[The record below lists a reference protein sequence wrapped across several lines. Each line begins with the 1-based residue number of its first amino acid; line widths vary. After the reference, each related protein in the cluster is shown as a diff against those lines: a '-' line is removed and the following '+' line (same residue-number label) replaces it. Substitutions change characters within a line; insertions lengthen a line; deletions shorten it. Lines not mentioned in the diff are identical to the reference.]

1 MTLQCCIRSGGI
13 SRWWAREKGACMR
26 AGRRSRRRR
35 WRCSSCLLREVVCD
49 IHSLLVDAVFHSPA
63 SKFVSHVLPC
73 SFLIFPMSILGGQAC
88 MRACVP
94 THASTHPGAARREGQ
109 RLNRVSRWTFQDLE
123 TNDLN
128 SIPFTN
134 TNASKFA
141 KKKTPRANK
150 HKRKRKFPFVL

>member
-1 MTLQCCIRSGGI
+1 VFFSDIPDVYIGLAGVH
-13 SRWWAREKGACMR
+13 AC
-26 AGRRSRRRR
+26 
-35 WRCSSCLLREVVCD
+35 
-49 IHSLLVDAVFHSPA
+49 
-63 SKFVSHVLPC
+63 
-73 SFLIFPMSILGGQAC
+73 
-88 MRACVP
+88 
-94 THASTHPGAARREGQ
+94 THPGAARREGQ

-141 KKKTPRANK
+141 KKNPRANK

>member
-1 MTLQCCIRSGGI
+1 VLYQQWRDIPGAGAGEGRVHAGGSEESEAPLAMQLSPFSG
-13 SRWWAREKGACMR
+13 W
-26 AGRRSRRRR
+26 
-35 WRCSSCLLREVVCD
+35 VVCD

-63 SKFVSHVLPC
+63 SKFVSHVLSC
-73 SFLIFPMSILGGQAC
+73 SFLIFPMSILG
-88 MRACVP
+88 VP
-94 THASTHPGAARREGQ
+94 THAGTHPGAGAAHREGQ

-141 KKKTPRANK
+141 KKNPRANK
-150 HKRKRKFPFVL
+150 HKRKRKFPFVF

>member
-1 MTLQCCIRSGGI
+1 MLYQQWRDIPGAGAGEGRVHAGGSEESEAPLAMQLSPFSG
-13 SRWWAREKGACMR
+13 W
-26 AGRRSRRRR
+26 
-35 WRCSSCLLREVVCD
+35 VVCD

-63 SKFVSHVLPC
+63 SKFVSHVLSC
-73 SFLIFPMSILGGQAC
+73 SFLIFPMSILG
-88 MRACVP
+88 VP
-94 THASTHPGAARREGQ
+94 THAGTHPGAGAAHREGQ

-141 KKKTPRANK
+141 KKKPRANK
-150 HKRKRKFPFVL
+150 HKRKRKNSVCFLK

>member
-1 MTLQCCIRSGGI
+1 VLYQQWRDIPGAGAGEGRVHAGGSEESEAPLAMQLSPFSG
-13 SRWWAREKGACMR
+13 W
-26 AGRRSRRRR
+26 
-35 WRCSSCLLREVVCD
+35 VVRD
-49 IHSLLVDAVFHSPA
+49 IHSLLVDAVFHSPV

-141 KKKTPRANK
+141 KKKPRANK
-150 HKRKRKFPFVL
+150 HKRKRKNSVCFLK

>member
-1 MTLQCCIRSGGI
+1 MLYQQWRDIPGAGAGEGRVHAGGSEESEAPLAMQLSPFSG
-13 SRWWAREKGACMR
+13 W
-26 AGRRSRRRR
+26 
-35 WRCSSCLLREVVCD
+35 VVCD
-49 IHSLLVDAVFHSPA
+49 IDSLLVDAVFHSPA
-63 SKFVSHVLPC
+63 SKFVSHVFPC

-134 TNASKFA
+134 TNSSKFA
-141 KKKTPRANK
+141 KKKPTREQAQTQAK
-150 HKRKRKFPFVL
+150 ISVCFLK